1 MWAGVVPVRPW
12 PGSPQLPP
20 SFAIS
25 SRVRQLVVEGVSYVY
40 KVKGA
45 ADETY
50 SATKPVTPGEY
61 TVRASFPAVTNYQA
75 VTATADFTVS
85 HVWADTWST
94 DETGHWHE
102 CTGCGE
108 KKDAAGHV
116 YGSDQDV
123 ICAACG
129 YDRTVTENQ
138 TKGEVEVKPGTG
150 TPAVTTDTEVLKDLA
165 GEVHKWQTVT
175 VKLTVE
181 KQDEPADKD
190 EIGELVTGKK
200 EDVLYLDLSLQRQV
214 NAEEPEAIT
223 DTGSRVLEIVVP
235 YDFAGKKDVRVYRK
249 HGNTPAAALTRLSGR
264 PDSGFTDGT
273 FCTDTVNGKVYI
285 YASKFS
291 TYAIGYAVQ
300 TSSSGSSGGGS
311 STVYYT
317 LTATAGQGGAISPSG
332 KVSLRRN
339 ETKTF
344 AITPDEGYLVADVLV
359 DGKSVGPVTEY
370 TFEKIGANHTIEV
383 VFRKTSPGAAD
394 CARDNTCPISGFTDA
409 DPGVWYHDGVHYCLE
424 EGVMEG
430 IDETHFAPRM
440 DTSRAM
446 IATILWR
453 LSDSPETKAGQSY
466 PDCVPS
472 SWYAKAVVWAAEQGV
487 VKGYGNGSFGPEDPI
502 TREQLAAM
510 LWRYA
515 GSPTAAEDIKAFSDA
530 HTAGEWARDAL
541 CWAVEKGILTGR
553 GDGIL
558 DPGGK
563 ASRAEAA
570 AMLMRYSQS
579 RE

>member
-1 MWAGVVPVRPW
+1 M
-12 PGSPQLPP
+12 
-20 SFAIS
+20 
-25 SRVRQLVVEGVSYVY
+25 VEGVSYVY

-50 SATKPVTPGEY
+50 SATKPVTPGAY
-61 TVRASFPAVTNYQA
+61 TVRASFPAATNYEA

-85 HVWADTWST
+85 HAWANEWST
-94 DETGHWHE
+94 DETGHWHG
-102 CTGCGE
+102 CTNCGE
-108 KKDAAGHV
+108 KKDVAEHI
-116 YGSDQDV
+116 YDSDQDL
-123 ICAACG
+123 ICNECS
-129 YDRTVTENQ
+129 YDRTVIGDQ
-138 TKGEVEVKPGTG
+138 TKGEVELKPGTD
-150 TPAVTTDTEVLKDLA
+150 TPEVTTDTEALKELA
-165 GEVHKWQTVT
+165 GEIHGWQTVT

-181 KQDEPADKD
+181 KQEEPADKE
-190 EIGELVTGKK
+190 EIAELVTGKK

-214 NAEEPEAIT
+214 NAETPEAIT
-223 DTGSRVLEIVVP
+223 DTGDKVLEIAVA
-235 YDFAGKKDVRVYRK
+235 YDFTGKKDVTVYRK
-249 HGNTPAAALTRLSGR
+249 HGSTPAAALTRLTER
-264 PDSGFTDGT
+264 PEGAFTDGS
-273 FCTDTVNGKVYI
+273 FYTDTAKGKVYI

-291 TYAIGYAVQ
+291 TYAIGYTAR
-300 TSSSGSSGGGS
+300 TGGSGSSGGGS

-317 LTATAGQGGAISPSG
+317 LTATAGEGGSISPSG

-370 TFEKIGANHTIEV
+370 TFEKIGADHTIEV
-383 VFRKTSPGAAD
+383 VFRKTSPGAAS
-394 CARDNTCPISGFTDA
+394 CARDNTCSISGFTDA
-409 DPGVWYHDGVHYCLE
+409 DPGAWYHDGVHYCLE
-424 EGVMEG
+424 EGLMEG
-430 IDETHFAPRM
+430 IDETHFAPHM

-453 LSDSPETKAGQSY
+453 LSGSPETKAEQSY
-466 PDCVPS
+466 PDCVS
-472 SWYAKAVVWAAEQGV
+472 GSWYAQAVVWATEQGV
-487 VKGYGNGSFGPEDPI
+487 VKGYGSDSFGPEDPI

-515 GSPTAAEDIKAFSDA
+515 GSPAAAEDIKAFSDA

-563 ASRAEAA
+563 ASRVEAA